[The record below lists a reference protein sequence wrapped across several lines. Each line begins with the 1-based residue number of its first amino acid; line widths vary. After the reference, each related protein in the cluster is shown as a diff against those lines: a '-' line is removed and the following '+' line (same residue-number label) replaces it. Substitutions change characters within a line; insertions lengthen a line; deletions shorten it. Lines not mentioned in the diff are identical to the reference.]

1 MNNPLQIPVAVL
13 PGPLPTATVISAA
26 ELAARQDIS
35 AAMEAERA
43 AARDDADALRRQA
56 QAELEQARLDA
67 DALREAARLEGE
79 RLAVLA
85 REEAVADAVRWLCCE
100 QEMEGLIA
108 RQLALR
114 WRGITAGV
122 LEALLGNCDQ
132 SELLLR
138 RVERQVARLLPRGSV
153 NLHVAP
159 QALRAAE
166 QAYADVPEVAVLADA
181 ALSVGQARLDNG
193 LVRIHLDTPAHQA
206 RVLEQLRG
214 DAREVAHA

>member
-1 MNNPLQIPVAVL
+1 MNNPLRIPVAVL
-13 PGPLPTATVISAA
+13 PGPLPAATVISAA
-26 ELAARQDIS
+26 ELAARQDIL

-67 DALREAARLEGE
+67 DALREAARREGE
-79 RLAVLA
+79 RQAVLA

-108 RQLALR
+108 CQLALR

-138 RVERQVARLLPRGSV
+138 RVERQVVRLLPRGSV

-193 LVRIHLDTPAHQA
+193 LVRIHLDTPALQA

-214 DAREVAHA
+214 DAREAAHA